1 MSRIKRRSQHMAAPK
16 KRKNRL
22 SLVLIILGIV
32 MLLISG
38 GILLYSQWRY
48 IKQDE
53 VNAELASYATL
64 SDDSDDGA
72 PLEIDWEGLKAVNS
86 EIVGW
91 IYIPGTVINYPVY
104 QHSNNSYYLNINAYG
119 QSSVGGQIFLDY
131 ENTAP
136 GMQDYQTIL
145 YGHNLRNGAM
155 FKQIADM
162 DNQEMFD
169 SITTVWYLTEDAVYE
184 LEPLLCYYTEATNSK
199 VRRFSFDSEKEFQEY
214 LLELLADSVTSAE
227 DATTKITN
235 TSNVLTLATCNYIEG
250 KGRTVLVCV
259 PKESS

>member
-1 MSRIKRRSQHMAAPK
+1 MSRIKRRSQHMAPPK
-16 KRKNRL
+16 KRKNWF
-22 SLVLIILGIV
+22 SLVLIILGVV

-53 VNAELASYATL
+53 VNAELASYVTL
-64 SDDSDDGA
+64 SDDDDG
-72 PLEIDWEGLKAVNS
+72 PPEVDWEGLKAINS

-119 QSSVGGQIFLDY
+119 NSSVGGQIFMDY
-131 ENTAP
+131 QNTAP
-136 GMQDYQTIL
+136 GMQDAQTII
-145 YGHNLRNGAM
+145 YGHNLRNGGM
-155 FKQIADM
+155 FKQISDM

-169 SITTVWYLTEDAVYE
+169 SVTTVWYLTEDAIYE
-184 LEPLLCYYTEATNSK
+184 LEPLLCYYTAATNSN
-199 VRRFSFDSEKEFQEY
+199 VRRFSFDSEEEFQEY
-214 LLELLADSVTSAE
+214 LLGLLADSETSAE
-227 DATTKITN
+227 DAATKIAN
-235 TSNVLTLATCNYIEG
+235 ASNVLTLATCNYIEG
-250 KGRTVLVCV
+250 EGRTVLVCV

>member
-1 MSRIKRRSQHMAAPK
+1 MQAPK
-16 KRKNRL
+16 KRSRL
-22 SLVLIILGIV
+22 SLVLIIAGIV
-32 MLLISG
+32 MLLISA

-53 VNAELASYATL
+53 VNTELASYVTL
-64 SDDSDDGA
+64 SDDG
-72 PLEIDWEGLKAVNS
+72 PPEVDWDALKAINS

-104 QHSNNSYYLNINAYG
+104 QHSDNDYYLDINAYG
-119 QSSVGGQIFLDY
+119 ESSVGGQIFLDY
-131 ENTAP
+131 QNTAP

-169 SITTVWYLTEDAVYE
+169 SITTIWYVTEDAVYE
-184 LEPLLCYYTEATNSK
+184 LEPLLCYYTEATNTN
-199 VRRFSFDSEKEFQEY
+199 VRRFSFDSEEEFQEY
-214 LLELLADSVTSAE
+214 LLELLADAETSAE
-227 DATTKITN
+227 DATTKIAN
-235 TSNVLTLATCNYIEG
+235 ASNVLTLATCNYIEG
-250 KGRTVLVCV
+250 EGRTVLVCV